1 LLPHCWESTNDQTS
15 TFSRDKF
22 RRFVKVKTVLNI
34 SDMRPRYLKPFLWF
48 LALYALVIFALQATG
63 EEKFEHLHL
72 GLDTSNAILSML
84 LDVFL
89 LGERHA
95 IQPYVRNYLII
106 GFAFAAG
113 TELLHAL
120 IGIEWSGW
128 FAWIADYA
136 PVLRPSTWPPSTYV
150 LPLSMAW
157 AYWLMRRNA
166 SLSPALF
173 TVGIAIMTLGLFV
186 LSFNLPRY
194 VDTGILG
201 IQRPTQ
207 VPLLFLWLGVI
218 GVYWHKRHEHRLFEG
233 LALMGVLLFLSD
245 LCMLYST
252 SPHEK
257 FTMMAHAGKF
267 IAYALLHL
275 IQMRV
280 AAEDGQARDA
290 AESALFQEK
299 ERLREALD
307 ELRYQKFALDQHAIV
322 ATTDVNGRITYVNQ
336 SLCDISGYS
345 KEELLGQ
352 DHRLLGSGTHS
363 PDFFHDM
370 YNTIS
375 AGKVWSGE
383 VCNRAK
389 NGSLYWLMTTIV
401 PYMDNDNKPTQYIAM
416 RTDITERKLAE
427 AQIYNLAFYDPLT
440 NLPNRRLLNDRLRQV
455 LAASKRTG
463 LFSALMFIDLDNFKP
478 LNDEHGH
485 VVGDLLLVEVAR
497 RISSC
502 IRETDTVARF
512 GGDEFVVMLSEL
524 GSDKAHSAAQ
534 AGMVAEKIRNALAD
548 SYTLTLPGG
557 DNSHNHIVQH
567 HCTSSIGVVVFQNQ
581 ETTSEDALK
590 HADVAMYQ
598 AKEGG
603 RNRICFY
610 E

>member
-1 LLPHCWESTNDQTS
+1 M
-15 TFSRDKF
+15 
-22 RRFVKVKTVLNI
+22 LNI
-34 SDMRPRYLKPFLWF
+34 SALRPKYQKPFLWF
-48 LALYALVIFALQATG
+48 LVLYALVIFALQSTG
-63 EEKFEHLHL
+63 DEKFEHLHL

-84 LDVFL
+84 LAVFL

-95 IQPYVRNYLII
+95 IQPYVRHYLII
-106 GFAFAAG
+106 GFGFAAG

-128 FAWIADYA
+128 FVWIEDYS
-136 PVLRPSTWPPSTYV
+136 PMLRPATWPPSTYV

-173 TVGIAIMTLGLFV
+173 AAGIAVMTLGLYV

-207 VPLLFLWLGVI
+207 VPLLFLWVWVI
-218 GVYWHKRHEHRLFEG
+218 AVYWHKRHEHRLFEG
-233 LALMGVLLFLSD
+233 LALMGMLLFLSD

-275 IQMRV
+275 IQMRA

-299 ERLREALD
+299 ERLRIALD

-322 ATTDVNGRITYVNQ
+322 ATTDVNGVITYVNQ

-345 KEELLGQ
+345 REELLGQ
-352 DHRLLGSGTHS
+352 DHRLLSSGTHS
-363 PDFFHDM
+363 PDFFRDM
-370 YNTIS
+370 YSAIS
-375 AGKVWSGE
+375 SGKVWSGE

-401 PYMDNDNKPTQYIAM
+401 PYMDSDNKPTQYIAM

-440 NLPNRRLLNDRLRQV
+440 SLPNRRLLNDRLGQA
-455 LAASKRTG
+455 LAASKRNR
-463 LFSALMFIDLDNFKP
+463 LYSALMFIDLDNFKP

-497 RISSC
+497 RISAC
-502 IRETDTVARF
+502 IREADTVARF

-524 GSDKAHSAAQ
+524 GTDKAGSAAQ
-534 AGMVAEKIRNALAD
+534 AGIVAEKIRSALAD
-548 SYTLTLPGG
+548 SYTLTLP
-557 DNSHNHIVQH
+557 NSDGTQNYSVEHQ
-567 HCTSSIGVVVFQNQ
+567 CTSSIGVVVFLNQ
-581 ETTSEDALK
+581 ETTSEDVLK

-603 RNRICFY
+603 RNRIRFY

>member
-1 LLPHCWESTNDQTS
+1 M
-15 TFSRDKF
+15 
-22 RRFVKVKTVLNI
+22 LNI
-34 SDMRPRYLKPFLWF
+34 SALRPRYLKPFLWF
-48 LALYALVIFALQATG
+48 LVLYALVIFALQSTG

-84 LDVFL
+84 LAVFL

-128 FAWIADYA
+128 FAWIETYS
-136 PVLRPSTWPPSTYV
+136 PMLRPSTWPPSTYV
-150 LPLSMAW
+150 LPLAMAW

-166 SLSPALF
+166 TLSPALF
-173 TVGIAIMTLGLFV
+173 AVGIAVMTLGLFV

-207 VPLLFLWLGVI
+207 VPLLFLWAGVI
-218 GVYWHKRHEHRLFEG
+218 TAYWHKRHEHRLFEG

-280 AAEDGQARDA
+280 AAEDGQAKDA

-299 ERLREALD
+299 ERLRIALD

-322 ATTDVNGRITYVNQ
+322 ATTDVNGVITYVNQ

-352 DHRLLGSGTHS
+352 DHRLLNSGTHS
-363 PDFFHDM
+363 PDFFQDM
-370 YNTIS
+370 YNAIS

-401 PYMDNDNKPTQYIAM
+401 PYMGSDNKPTQYIAM

-440 NLPNRRLLNDRLRQV
+440 NLPNRRLLNDRLGQA
-455 LAASKRTG
+455 LTASKRNQ
-463 LFSALMFIDLDNFKP
+463 LYSALMFIDLDNFKP

-497 RISSC
+497 RISNC
-502 IRETDTVARF
+502 IREADTVARF

-524 GSDKAHSAAQ
+524 GSDKANSAAQ
-534 AGMVAEKIRNALAD
+534 AGIVAEKVRSALAD
-548 SYTLTLPGG
+548 SYTLTLP
-557 DNSHNHIVQH
+557 NSDGSQTYSVEH
-567 HCTSSIGVVVFQNQ
+567 HCTSSIGVVVFLNQ
-581 ETTSEDALK
+581 ETTSEDVLK

-603 RNRICFY
+603 RNRIRFY

>member
-1 LLPHCWESTNDQTS
+1 MPHCWESKIDHHS
-15 TFSRDKF
+15 TASRTKF
-22 RRFVKVKTVLNI
+22 RLVAEVKSVLNI
-34 SDMRPRYLKPFLWF
+34 SAFRPRYLKPFLWF
-48 LALYALVIFALQATG
+48 LVLYALVIFALQSTG

-84 LDVFL
+84 LAVFL

-128 FAWIADYA
+128 FAWIEDYS
-136 PVLRPSTWPPSTYV
+136 PMLRPSTWPPSTYV

-173 TVGIAIMTLGLFV
+173 AVGIAAMTLGLFV

-207 VPLLFLWLGVI
+207 VPLLFLWAGVI
-218 GVYWHKRHEHRLFEG
+218 TAYWHKRHEHRLFEG

-290 AESALFQEK
+290 AESALFKEK
-299 ERLREALD
+299 ERLRVALD

-322 ATTDVNGRITYVNQ
+322 ATTDVSGRITYVNQ

-352 DHRLLGSGTHS
+352 DHRLLNSGTHS
-363 PDFFHDM
+363 PDFFQDM
-370 YNTIS
+370 YNAIS

-401 PYMDNDNKPTQYIAM
+401 PYMDSDNKPTQYIAM

-440 NLPNRRLLNDRLRQV
+440 NLPNRRLLNDRLGQA
-455 LAASKRTG
+455 LTASKRNR
-463 LFSALMFIDLDNFKP
+463 LYSALMFIDLDNFKP

-502 IRETDTVARF
+502 IREADTVARF

-524 GSDKAHSAAQ
+524 GADKANSAAQ
-534 AGMVAEKIRNALAD
+534 AGIVAEKVRSALAD
-548 SYTLTLPGG
+548 SYTLVLPSS
-557 DNSHNHIVQH
+557 DSTQTYSVEHQ
-567 HCTSSIGVVVFQNQ
+567 CTSSIGVVVFLNQ
-581 ETTSEDALK
+581 ETTSEDVLK

-603 RNRICFY
+603 RNRIRFY